1 MRRPPAYLLSVFVL
15 WVGLSFVAQAEIRAP
30 AFHSFDMGSGITHVT
45 VSDITEDKNG
55 FLWLASQSGID
66 KFDGYTFRNFGKW
79 GDDKSTGLQTLSAL
93 QLEASPDGQY
103 IWVGTFS
110 GLSRLNVDT
119 ERFVHYPL
127 PISSPSSTQVINR
140 IKTTYDGTLWVVSE
154 RSLYRYNETK
164 DSIELVSYLTDATST
179 LTDIELIGNTLY
191 VTSTSGL
198 HKLDAIKN
206 SLVLVAHKGVNF
218 TRIIASERSRF
229 WLGTSTY
236 GICLFNPNVE
246 PAPISKQCTSK
257 LHGLS
262 DNSVTD
268 ILLQR
273 NGDLWVATERG
284 LNLLK
289 AHSPYTVLHFPI
301 SDKDSGDE
309 RVSSLYQTKS
319 GLVIVGTKDNGFAIS
334 NPELSNFYSTEVGE
348 GRIIRS
354 MANYKENKV
363 WLANEKGLWIYDTVN
378 KTYQG
383 LFTSSKTQKTDDK
396 GNDKLTSI
404 LYDAKTETLWVA
416 TRSGLAKLNNETN
429 QLEIVAL
436 QGKSGYSISIDAQG
450 DIWFGGYSDGVF
462 VYRPSEERVIKQ
474 WPLSLTTRIVFE
486 NEESAWLSTVTG
498 LHLANKITGELTSV
512 SDYTDKIT
520 DSTVVTWISHSK
532 RGGYWIGTQAD
543 GLYFLTKNKD
553 DLSSINVTQIKSDSR
568 LSRVSIGAIV
578 EDDEYGLW
586 ISTIVGITYLAP
598 NLSTLYYYG
607 GENGALSKGYYIGSV
622 ATTPNNTILF
632 GGSEGLTQFVPSDV
646 ANVDWSPDVH
656 LTKVETVSRDEQ
668 NGTSVQ
674 QRLNLSEK
682 IELTHNNVAL
692 SIEFAATDF
701 MNANE
706 LRYAYKLVDF
716 DSSWRFTDFK
726 TRVATY
732 TNLEPGRYRF
742 TVKAIN
748 QENVWSSDEAQLEII
763 VVPPW
768 WDKPIW
774 RGALVLSILLI
785 ISSVIWL
792 RISTLKKRSSEL
804 ALKVE
809 EKTRDLEALVEKLT
823 LLSTQDSLTGLKNR
837 RYFTQ
842 RANAEWQEFKR
853 HNRTFSLLIVDIDFF
868 KRINDEHGHHV
879 GDHVLVKIAN
889 TLENNLRESDVIA
902 RWGGEEFLILLP
914 SLNAQEAYW
923 VAEKLRKC
931 VAELD
936 IEALPHS
943 IKVTITCGVA
953 DIKDYNSIDACI
965 HAVDKKLYK
974 GKELGRNAVVK

>member
-1 MRRPPAYLLSVFVL
+1 MRWPSAYLFPILALLVSWNF
-15 WVGLSFVAQAEIRAP
+15 STHAQIGAP
-30 AFHSFDMGSGITHVT
+30 AFHTFDMESGITHVT
-45 VSDITEDKNG
+45 VSDIAEDKYG

-66 KFDGYTFRNFGKW
+66 KFDGYTFRNFGMW
-79 GDDKSTGLQTLSAL
+79 GEDKSTGLQTLTAL
-93 QLEASPDGQY
+93 QLEASLDGQH

-110 GLSRLNVDT
+110 GLSRINVDT

-127 PISSPSSTQVINR
+127 PVASPFDKQVINR
-140 IKTTYDGTLWVVSE
+140 LKTTHDGRLWIISE
-154 RSLYRYNETK
+154 RNLYRYNHK
-164 DSIELVSYLTDATST
+164 ADSIELVSYLPDTTST

-198 HKLDAIKN
+198 YKYDSFKS
-206 SLVLVAHKGVNF
+206 SLELVAHKGVNF
-218 TRIIASERSRF
+218 TRLVAAERSRF
-229 WLGTSTY
+229 WLGTSSY
-236 GICLFNPNVE
+236 GICLFNPNSDPEV
-246 PAPISKQCTSK
+246 ITKQCTSEVQ
-257 LHGLS
+257 GLS

-273 NGDLWVATERG
+273 NGDLWIATERG

-319 GLVIVGTKDNGFAIS
+319 GLVVVGTKDDGFAIS
-334 NPELSNFYSTEVGE
+334 NPELSNFYTTEVGG
-348 GRIIRS
+348 GRIIGS
-354 MANYKENKV
+354 MDRYKENKV

-383 LFTSSKTQKTDDK
+383 PFTSNSAQKSDSIASDK
-396 GNDKLTSI
+396 ITSI
-404 LYDAKTETLWVA
+404 FYDSNNDSLWVT
-416 TRSGLAKLNNETN
+416 TRSGLAKLNSETN

-436 QGKSGYSISIDAQG
+436 HGKSGYSINMDAQG

-462 VYRPSEERVIKQ
+462 VYRPSEGRVIKQ
-474 WPLSLTTRIVFE
+474 WPLSLTTRILFE
-486 NEESAWLSTVTG
+486 NDESAWLSTVTG
-498 LHLANKITGELTSV
+498 LHLANKLTGELTSV
-512 SDYTDKIT
+512 SEYTDKIT
-520 DSTVVTWISHSK
+520 DSTVVTWVSRSK
-532 RGGYWIGTQAD
+532 RGGYWVGTQAD
-543 GLYFLTKNKD
+543 GLYFVTKKND
-553 DLSSINVTQIKSDSR
+553 DLSSIKVTQIKPESR
-568 LSRVSIGAIV
+568 LSKVSIGAIV

-598 NLSTLYYYG
+598 DLDTLYYYG

-622 ATTPNNTILF
+622 ANTENNTILF
-632 GGSEGLTQFVPSDV
+632 GGAEGLTQFTPSDV
-646 ANVDWSPDVH
+646 ANVKWSPRVH
-656 LTKVETVSRDEQ
+656 LTSVETVTRDQ
-668 NGTSVQ
+668 SNGTSVQ
-674 QRLNLSEK
+674 QRLSLGEK
-682 IELTHNNVAL
+682 VELTHNNIAL
-692 SIEFAATDF
+692 SIEFAATDY

-716 DSSWRFTDFK
+716 ENSWRFTDFK
-726 TRVATY
+726 ARVATY
-732 TNLEPGRYRF
+732 TNLEPGHYRF

-763 VVPPW
+763 VIPPW

-774 RGALVLSILLI
+774 RSVLLLSILFT

-792 RISTLKKRSSEL
+792 RISTLKRRSADL

-809 EKTRDLEALVEKLT
+809 EKTRDLEAMIEKLT

-868 KRINDEHGHHV
+868 KNINDEYGHHV
-879 GDHVLVKIAN
+879 GDEVLVEVAKS
-889 TLENNLRESDVIA
+889 LESNLRESDVIA

-914 SLNAQEAYW
+914 SLNVQEAYW

-931 VAELD
+931 VAEQV
-936 IEALPHS
+936 IEAPPYS
-943 IKVTITCGVA
+943 VKVTITCGVA
-953 DIKDYNSIDACI
+953 DIKDYGSIDACI
-965 HAVDKKLYK
+965 HAVDKKLYE
-974 GKELGRNAVVK
+974 GKESGRNAVVK

>member
-1 MRRPPAYLLSVFVL
+1 MRLPSAYLFSIFALLV
-15 WVGLSFVAQAEIRAP
+15 SFNFIARAEIGAP
-30 AFHSFDMGSGITHVT
+30 AFHTFDMESGITHVT
-45 VSDITEDKNG
+45 VSDIAEDKYG

-66 KFDGYTFRNFGKW
+66 KFDGYTFRNFGMW
-79 GDDKSTGLQTLSAL
+79 GDDKSTGLQTLSVL
-93 QLEASPDGQY
+93 QLEASPDGDY

-119 ERFVHYPL
+119 EKFKHYSL
-127 PISSPSSTQVINR
+127 PVSSPSSKQVINR
-140 IKTTYDGTLWVVSE
+140 IKTTSDGTLWIVSE
-154 RSLYRYNETK
+154 RNVYRYYEKN
-164 DSIELVSYLTDATST
+164 DSIELVSYLPDTTST

-198 HKLDAIKN
+198 YKLDAIKN
-206 SLVLVAHKGVNF
+206 SLVLVAYEGVNF
-218 TRIIASERSRF
+218 TRLVSAERSRF
-229 WLGTSTY
+229 WLGTSTH

-246 PAPISKQCTSK
+246 PEPITKQCTSEIQ
-257 LHGLS
+257 GLS

-319 GLVIVGTKDNGFAIS
+319 GLVVVGTKDDGFAIS
-334 NPELSNFYSTEVGE
+334 NPELSNFYTTEVGG
-348 GRIIRS
+348 GRIIGS
-354 MANYKENKV
+354 MASFKENKV
-363 WLANEKGLWIYDTVN
+363 WVANEKGLWIYDTVN
-378 KTYQG
+378 KTYEG
-383 LFTSSKTQKTDDK
+383 PFTSNNAQKSDNKASDK
-396 GNDKLTSI
+396 ITSI
-404 LYDAKTETLWVA
+404 FYDSNNDTLWVT
-416 TRSGLAKLNNETN
+416 TRSGLAKLNRETSR
-429 QLEIVAL
+429 LEIEAL
-436 QGKSGYSISIDAQG
+436 QGKSGYSINMDTQG

-462 VYRPSEERVIKQ
+462 VYRPSERRVIQQ
-474 WPLSLTTRIVFE
+474 WPLSLTTRILFE
-486 NEESAWLSTVTG
+486 NDESAWLSTVTG
-498 LHLANKITGELTSV
+498 LHLANKLTGELTSI

-520 DSTVVTWISHSK
+520 DSTVVTWVSRSE
-532 RGGYWIGTQAD
+532 RGGYWVGTQAD
-543 GLYFLTKNKD
+543 GLYFVTKNND
-553 DLSSINVTQIKSDSR
+553 DLSTITVTQITPESR
-568 LSRVSIGAIV
+568 LSKVSIGAIV

-586 ISTIVGITYLAP
+586 ISTIEGITYLAP
-598 NLSTLYYYG
+598 DLSTLYHYG
-607 GENGALSKGYYIGSV
+607 AENGALSKGYYIGSV
-622 ATTPNNTILF
+622 ATTQNNTILF
-632 GGSEGLTQFVPSDV
+632 GGAEGLTQFVPSEV
-646 ANVDWSPDVH
+646 ANVKWSPAVH

-674 QRLNLSEK
+674 QRLNLGEK
-682 IELTHNNVAL
+682 IELTHNNIAL
-692 SIEFAATDF
+692 SIKFAATDF

-716 DSSWRFTDFK
+716 ENSWRFTDFK

-748 QENVWSSDEAQLEII
+748 QENVWSSDEAQLEVI
-763 VVPPW
+763 VIPPW
-768 WDKPIW
+768 WDEPIW
-774 RGALVLSILLI
+774 RGALVLSILFI

-792 RISTLKKRSSEL
+792 RISALKKRSAEL

-809 EKTRDLEALVEKLT
+809 EKTRDLEAMIEKLT
-823 LLSTQDSLTGLKNR
+823 HLSTQDSLTGLKNR

-853 HNRTFSLLIVDIDFF
+853 HGRTFSLLIVDIDFF
-868 KRINDEHGHHV
+868 KNINDEYGHHV
-879 GDHVLVKIAN
+879 GDEGLVKIAK
-889 TLENNLRESDVIA
+889 TLEKNLRESDVIA

-914 SLNAQEAYW
+914 SLNIQEAYW

-931 VAELD
+931 VSEQT
-936 IEALPHS
+936 IESHPHS

-953 DIKDYNSIDACI
+953 DIKDYDSVDACI
-965 HAVDKKLYK
+965 HAVDKKLYM
-974 GKELGRNAVVK
+974 GKESGRNAVVK

>member
-1 MRRPPAYLLSVFVL
+1 MRRPSAYLFSIFALLVSFN
-15 WVGLSFVAQAEIRAP
+15 FVARGEIGAP
-30 AFHSFDMGSGITHVT
+30 AFHTFDMESGITHVT
-45 VSDITEDKNG
+45 VSDIAEDKYG

-66 KFDGYTFRNFGKW
+66 KFDGYTFRNFGMW

-93 QLEASPDGQY
+93 QLEASLDGEY

-119 ERFVHYPL
+119 EKFKHYSL
-127 PISSPSSTQVINR
+127 PVSSPFSKQVINR
-140 IKTTYDGTLWVVSE
+140 IKTTHDGTLWIVSE
-154 RSLYRYNETK
+154 RNLYRYYEKN
-164 DSIELVSYLTDATST
+164 DRIELVSYLPDTTST

-198 HKLDAIKN
+198 YKHDTIKN
-206 SLVLVAHKGVNF
+206 SLVLVAYEGVNF
-218 TRIIASERSRF
+218 TRLVAAERSRF
-229 WLGTSTY
+229 WLGTSTN

-246 PAPISKQCTSK
+246 PEPITKQCTSEIQ
-257 LHGLS
+257 GLS

-319 GLVIVGTKDNGFAIS
+319 GLVVVGTKDDGFAIS
-334 NPELSNFYSTEVGE
+334 NPELSNFYTTEVGD
-348 GRIIRS
+348 GRIIGS
-354 MANYKENKV
+354 MASFKENKV
-363 WLANEKGLWIYDTVN
+363 WVANEKGLWIYDTVN
-378 KTYQG
+378 KTYEG
-383 LFTSSKTQKTDDK
+383 PFTSNNAQKSDNKASDK
-396 GNDKLTSI
+396 ITSTF
-404 LYDAKTETLWVA
+404 YDSNNNTLWVT
-416 TRSGLAKLNNETN
+416 TRSGLAKLNSETN
-429 QLEIVAL
+429 QLDIVAL
-436 QGKSGYSISIDAQG
+436 HGKSGYSINMDTKG

-462 VYRPSEERVIKQ
+462 VYRPSEGRVIRQ
-474 WPLSLTTRIVFE
+474 WPLSLTTRILFE
-486 NEESAWLSTVTG
+486 NDESAWLSTVTG
-498 LHLANKITGELTSV
+498 LHLANKLTGELTSI

-520 DSTVVTWISHSK
+520 DNTVVTWVSRSE
-532 RGGYWIGTQAD
+532 RGGYWVGTQAD
-543 GLYFLTKNKD
+543 GLYFVTKNND
-553 DLSSINVTQIKSDSR
+553 DLSTITVTQITPESR
-568 LSRVSIGAIV
+568 LSKVSIGAIV
-578 EDDEYGLW
+578 EDNEYGLW
-586 ISTIVGITYLAP
+586 ISTIEGITYLAP
-598 NLSTLYYYG
+598 DLSTQYHYG
-607 GENGALSKGYYIGSV
+607 AENGALSKGYYIGSV
-622 ATTPNNTILF
+622 ATTQNNTILF
-632 GGSEGLTQFVPSDV
+632 GGAEGLTQFVPSEV
-646 ANVDWSPDVH
+646 ANVKWSPAVH

-674 QRLNLSEK
+674 QRLNLGEK
-682 IELTHNNVAL
+682 IELTHNNIAL

-716 DSSWRFTDFK
+716 ENNWRFTDFK

-748 QENVWSSDEAQLEII
+748 QENVWSSDEAQLEVI
-763 VVPPW
+763 VIPPW
-768 WDKPIW
+768 WDEPIW
-774 RGALVLSILLI
+774 RGALVLSILFI

-792 RISTLKKRSSEL
+792 RISALKKRSAEL

-809 EKTRDLEALVEKLT
+809 EKTRDLEAMIEKLT
-823 LLSTQDSLTGLKNR
+823 HLSTQDSLTGLKNR

-853 HNRTFSLLIVDIDFF
+853 HSRTFSMLIVDIDFF
-868 KRINDEHGHHV
+868 KNINDEYGHHV
-879 GDHVLVKIAN
+879 GDEVLVKVAK
-889 TLENNLRESDVIA
+889 TLETNLRESDVIA

-914 SLNAQEAYW
+914 SLNVQEAYW

-931 VAELD
+931 VSEQT
-936 IEALPHS
+936 IESPPHS

-953 DIKDYNSIDACI
+953 DIKDYDSVDACI
-965 HAVDKKLYK
+965 HAVDKKLYV
-974 GKELGRNAVVK
+974 GKESGRNAVVK